1 MSDLAMSRRAV
12 TRAIVTL
19 PAIAGASAAAGL
31 PHEADDFPGVYSAFV
46 KARDTLNYAPANLST
61 TETERLEDEYLDHL
75 DRLNETRPT
84 TPRDFIRKFHAL
96 FGGGGCPRDEVIDI
110 MVADARRL
118 GEIA

>member
-1 MSDLAMSRRAV
+1 MNDLAVSRRAV

-31 PHEADDFPGVYSAFV
+31 PHEADDFTRAYDAFI
-46 KARDTLNYAPANLST
+46 KAWKALNDAPSDLST
-61 TETERLEDEYLDHL
+61 EEVLRLENEYLEHQRRL
-75 DRLNETRPT
+75 DMARPT

-96 FGGGGCPRDEVIDI
+96 WSEGGYPGDEVIDI